1 MHDEPSS
8 QTTGESTITEIL
20 QNVTFQFKTGGIASP
35 RLDAELLLA
44 FVLKLQRLDLY
55 LQADRPL
62 STIESREMSELAKR
76 RLDGIP
82 VAYLLEKKEFW
93 SLNLKIFP
101 GVLIPRP
108 ETELLVEIALPAMIR
123 MQEKQQ
129 GRRLRVVDYGTGTGA
144 ILLAIASELE
154 NLDFLGGDLSSQAL
168 ETAAINVETHR
179 QMLEKSKHRVF
190 LFQGKGL
197 ESFGREQSVDVL
209 ISNPP
214 YIRSDTIPTLSPEVN
229 QEPRLALDGGVD
241 GLEVFR
247 NIFNEANESLVNGG
261 ELMLEH
267 GNDQRNDL
275 MELLEAYPHFGPP
288 EYFDD
293 LEGRPRVMKLV
304 KQRMCIQV
312 LSLLLQRPLW
322 Y

>member
-8 QTTGESTITEIL
+8 QTPGESTITEIL
-20 QNVTFQFKTGGIASP
+20 QNITFQFKTEGIASP

-76 RLDGIP
+76 RLGGIP
-82 VAYLLEKKEFW
+82 VAYLLEQKEFW
-93 SLNLKIFP
+93 SLNLKVFP

-154 NLDFLGGDLSSQAL
+154 NLDFLGVDLSSQAL
-168 ETAAINVETHR
+168 KTAAINVDTHR

-214 YIRSDTIPTLSPEVN
+214 YIRSDTIPKLSPEVN

-247 NIFNEANESLVNGG
+247 NLFNEANESLVNGG
-261 ELMLEH
+261 ELMVEH
-267 GNDQRNDL
+267 GYDQRNDL
-275 MELLEAYPHFGPP
+275 MELLKAYPYFEPP
-288 EYFDD
+288 ECFDD

-304 KQRMCIQV
+304 KQ
-312 LSLLLQRPLW
+312 
-322 Y
+322 

>member
-8 QTTGESTITEIL
+8 KTLGECTITEIL
-20 QNVTFQFKTGGIASP
+20 QNITFQFKTGGIASP

-62 STIESREMSELAKR
+62 STIESREMSELVKR

-82 VAYLLEKKEFW
+82 VAYLLEQKEFW
-93 SLNLKIFP
+93 SLNLKVFP

-154 NLDFLGGDLSSQAL
+154 NLDFLGVDLSSQAL
-168 ETAAINVETHR
+168 KTAAINVDTHR

-197 ESFGREQSVDVL
+197 ESLGREQSVDFL

-247 NIFNEANESLVNGG
+247 NLFNEANESLVKGG
-261 ELMLEH
+261 ELMVEH
-267 GNDQRNDL
+267 GHEQRNDL
-275 MELLEAYPHFGPP
+275 MELLEAYPYFGPP
-288 EYFDD
+288 ECFDD

-304 KQRMCIQV
+304 KQ
-312 LSLLLQRPLW
+312 
-322 Y
+322 

>member
-8 QTTGESTITEIL
+8 QTPGESTITEIL

-44 FVLKLQRLDLY
+44 FVLNLHRLDLY

-62 STIESREMSELAKR
+62 TTIESGEMFELAKR

-82 VAYLLEKKEFW
+82 VAYLLEQKEFW
-93 SLNLKIFP
+93 SLNLKVFP

-123 MQEKQQ
+123 MQENKQ

-154 NLDFLGGDLSSQAL
+154 NFDFLGVDLSSQAL
-168 ETAAINVETHR
+168 KTASINIDTHR

-190 LFQGKGL
+190 LVQGKGL
-197 ESFGREQSVDVL
+197 ESLGREQFVDIL

-214 YIRSDTIPTLSPEVN
+214 YIRSDIIPTLGPEVN

-247 NIFNEANESLVNGG
+247 KIFNEANESLVNGG
-261 ELMLEH
+261 VLMLEH
-267 GNDQRNDL
+267 GYDQRNDL
-275 MELLEAYPHFGPP
+275 MELLEAYPYFGPP
-288 EYFDD
+288 ECFDD
-293 LEGRPRVMKLV
+293 LQERPRVMKLV
-304 KQRMCIQV
+304 KQ
-312 LSLLLQRPLW
+312 
-322 Y
+322 